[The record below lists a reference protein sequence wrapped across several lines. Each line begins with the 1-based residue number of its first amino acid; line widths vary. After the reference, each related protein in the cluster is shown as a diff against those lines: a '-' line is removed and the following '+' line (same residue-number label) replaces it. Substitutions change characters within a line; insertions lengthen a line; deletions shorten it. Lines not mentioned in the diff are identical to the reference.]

1 MSQIV
6 KLFGT
11 DGIRGVANR
20 WPLDPDFVVRLGRA
34 VGQIIAAEGGRP
46 LLAVGRDTRLSGQ
59 MLESALAAGLMSQG
73 VDTLHLGVLTTPGI
87 AYLTTQVGARLGA
100 VISASH
106 NPCQDNGIKF
116 FGPDGFKIPDEMEEE
131 IERIAQSQASDE
143 PELDGPALGRRFEG
157 HAQGWDY
164 IDHLQSL
171 VESSHPFRGL
181 RLVLDCA
188 HGATSEWAPALFER
202 LGADLVVMSSQPDG
216 ININESY
223 EYLEPRSVRQAV
235 LREKADVGV
244 AFDGDGDRVILVD
257 ERGNFVDGD
266 CIMAILARELKA
278 RKRLKNDTVVATV
291 MSNLGLELSLRE
303 EGIALE
309 RTRVG
314 DRYVTQR
321 MIEGDFSLGGE
332 QAGHVVIFGEGHTTG
347 DGMYT
352 ALKVI
357 ETMIR
362 RSLPLSELAT
372 CMRQYP
378 QVLINVPVPSKPP
391 LEDIPEVQKQV
402 QKTQAMLGD
411 QGRIVLRYSGT
422 ENLARVMIEGPDQET
437 IEREAQAIAQVI
449 KQEVKP

>member
-1 MSQIV
+1 MSKIV

-20 WPLDPDFVVRLGRA
+20 WPLTPNFVVRLGQA
-34 VGQIIAAEGGRP
+34 VGQIIVAEGERP
-46 LLAVGRDTRLSGQ
+46 LLAVGRDTRLSGH
-59 MLESALAAGLMSQG
+59 MLENALAAGLLSQG

-131 IERIAQSQASDE
+131 IEKMAQSSDE
-143 PELDGPALGRRFEG
+143 PDVDCLALGRRLEG
-157 HAQGWDY
+157 HQRGWDY

-171 VESSHPFRGL
+171 VEGSRPFRGL
-181 RLVLDCA
+181 RLALDCA

-202 LGADLVVMSSQPDG
+202 LGADLATMSNQPDG
-216 ININESY
+216 LNINESY
-223 EYLEPRSVRQAV
+223 EYLEPKSVRQAV
-235 LREKADVGV
+235 LRESADVGV

-278 RKRLKNDTVVATV
+278 RKQLKNDIVVATV

-303 EGIALE
+303 EGITLE

-321 MIEGDFSLGGE
+321 MVEGDFSLGGE
-332 QAGHVVIFGEGHTTG
+332 QAGHVIIFGEGHTTG

-362 RSLPLSELAT
+362 RSLPLSRLAK

-391 LEDIPEVQKQV
+391 LENIPVVQEQV
-402 QKTQAMLGD
+402 QKTQALLGD

-449 KQEVKP
+449 EREIQ